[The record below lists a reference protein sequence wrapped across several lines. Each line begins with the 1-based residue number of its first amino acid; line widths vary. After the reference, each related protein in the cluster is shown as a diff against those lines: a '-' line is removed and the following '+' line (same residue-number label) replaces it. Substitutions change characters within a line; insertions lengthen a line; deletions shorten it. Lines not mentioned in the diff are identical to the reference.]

1 MKFYIE
7 FCEKWNYH
15 PEFDRVSKLI
25 KIKYPHASVI
35 GNKNIPRSGSFEVL
49 LENKLLFS
57 KFKENRFPTKDE
69 ISQW

>member
-1 MKFYIE
+1 M
-7 FCEKWNYH
+7 
-15 PEFDRVSKLI
+15 SKLI

-57 KFKENRFPTKDE
+57 KFKENRFPRKDE
-69 ISQW
+69 IFQW